1 MFTMNERDDADKAL
15 LRLARAIAAG
25 DTEAASRL
33 LEQSPALARAS
44 FATGASRAE
53 PKAFFL
59 KPIGYYV
66 YAGST
71 ALHVAAAAH
80 QTRIAQQLIDLGADV
95 SAPNRRGAEP
105 LHAAAI
111 GRPGSPN
118 FDPEAQAA
126 TIACL
131 IATGGDPNAIDMS
144 GVTPLHRAVRTRSA
158 AAVQALLDHGADV
171 GRKTK
176 NGSTALRLAT
186 LTTGRSGSGSPEAK
200 AQQQRILHVLAE
212 RGAR

>member
-1 MFTMNERDDADKAL
+1 MTERDDSDKAL

-25 DTEAASRL
+25 ETEAAARL
-33 LEQSPALARAS
+33 LEQSPALASTS
-44 FATGASRAE
+44 FATGASRVE

-71 ALHVAAAAH
+71 ALHVAAAAY
-80 QTRIAQQLIDLGADV
+80 QAGIVQQLIVLGADI
-95 SAPNRRGAEP
+95 SARNRRGAEP

-111 GRPGSPN
+111 GRPGSPG
-118 FDPEAQAA
+118 FDPKAQVA

-131 IATGGDPNAIDMS
+131 IAAGADPNAIDIS

-158 AAVQALLDHGADV
+158 VAVKALLDCGADV

-200 AQQQRILHVLAE
+200 AEQQRILHVLAE
-212 RGAR
+212 HGAR